1 MTPRTLPIVNAIG
14 CLALTGLVV
23 AQWRKERSMRDELVE
38 TKAKLSLS
46 LQQTDEETKRRTAL
60 ERDIAVLKE
69 TIESA
74 QKAAETSTK
83 DIVEKDRTVTQLQAE
98 LTAAREQVAM
108 WEAAIKTRDEQI
120 RTLDGKLA
128 ATRKRLEEAIE
139 KLKAAGA
146 R

>member
-1 MTPRTLPIVNAIG
+1 MTSRTLPLVNAIG

-23 AQWRKERSMRDELVE
+23 AQWFKERSMRDELVQS
-38 TKAKLSLS
+38 KAKLSLA
-46 LQQTDEETKRRTAL
+46 LQQTDEESKRRTAL

-74 QKAAETSTK
+74 RKAAETSTK
-83 DIVEKDRTVTQLQAE
+83 DIVEKDRSVTQLQAE
-98 LTAAREQVAM
+98 LTAAREQITVWETAM
-108 WEAAIKTRDEQI
+108 KTRDEQI
-120 RTLDGKLA
+120 RTLDSNLA
-128 ATRKRLEEAIE
+128 ATRKRLEEAIA

>member
-1 MTPRTLPIVNAIG
+1 MTPRALPLLNAIG

-46 LQQTDEETKRRTAL
+46 LQQTDEETKRRTSL

-74 QKAAETSTK
+74 QKAAENSTK

-98 LTAAREQVAM
+98 LTAAREQITV
-108 WEAAIKTRDEQI
+108 WEAAMKTRDEQI

>member
-1 MTPRTLPIVNAIG
+1 
-14 CLALTGLVV
+14 
-23 AQWRKERSMRDELVE
+23 
-38 TKAKLSLS
+38 
-46 LQQTDEETKRRTAL
+46 LQQTDEEVKRRTAL

-74 QKAAETSTK
+74 QKAAEVSTR

-98 LTAAREQVAM
+98 LTAAREQVTV
-108 WEAAIKTRDEQI
+108 WEAAMKTRDEQI
-120 RTLDGKLA
+120 RTLDNNLA
-128 ATRKRLEEAIE
+128 ATRKRLEEAIT

>member
-1 MTPRTLPIVNAIG
+1 MTPRTLPPLNAIG

-23 AQWRKERSMRDELVE
+23 AQWRKERSMHSELAD

-46 LQQTDEETKRRTAL
+46 LQQTDEEVKQRTAL

-74 QKAAETSTK
+74 QKAAESSTK
-83 DIVEKDRTVTQLQAE
+83 DLVEKDGTVTRLQAE
-98 LTAAREQVAM
+98 LTAAREQITV
-108 WEAAIKTRDEQI
+108 WEAAMKTRDEQI
-120 RTLDGKLA
+120 RTLNDNLA
-128 ATRKRLEEAIE
+128 ATRKRLDEAIA